1 MKRRLEG
8 LLQHALNR
16 AKKGGALK
24 LESLPPLFFEV
35 PRDPAFGD
43 LASTVALGLAR
54 AERKAPRAI
63 AETIVAHLED
73 PEGSS
78 PASISPV
85 PAIST
90 SASRRASGDLP
101 RRCRAA
107 GLRPAGAGRR
117 PARAGRVR
125 QRQSHRAAARRPWPR
140 RRARRRRGAP
150 AEGGRYEVTREYYV
164 NDTGKQIA
172 TLARSAWARLLKRG
186 ASRTRSCPRTAIP
199 ATTCAS

>member
-54 AERKAPRAI
+54 LERKAPRAV

-73 PEGSS
+73 PEGLLAGVDIAGPGYLNFRFS
-78 PASISPV
+78 P
-85 PAIST
+85 
-90 SASRRASGDLP
+90 RF
-101 RRCRAA
+101 
-107 GLRPAGAGRR
+107 
-117 PARAGRVR
+117 
-125 QRQSHRAAARRPWPR
+125 W
-140 RRARRRRGAP
+140 
-150 AEGGRYEVTREYYV
+150 
-164 NDTGKQIA
+164 A
-172 TLARSAWARLLKRG
+172 T
-186 ASRTRSCPRTAIP
+186 
-199 ATTCAS
+199 